1 MARTSSIVLSFGS
14 CTGTARACRDLSSAL
29 HDGVSGQP
37 PGLRRAPPILV
48 HERWGVL
55 PTRSRTVAAHARC
68 MHAVW
73 FETYALPV
81 ETKAGVITVRPLRN
95 GDTATVQRVVERL
108 GKRKKIVTAREL
120 ESFARVDAHRHV
132 LIAYAYGEPIAIAQ
146 LVRDVADPRSAEVA
160 SAVADGWQRLD

>member
-1 MARTSSIVLSFGS
+1 
-14 CTGTARACRDLSSAL
+14 
-29 HDGVSGQP
+29 
-37 PGLRRAPPILV
+37 
-48 HERWGVL
+48 
-55 PTRSRTVAAHARC
+55 

-160 SAVADGWQRLD
+160 SAVADGWQRLDVGAALTKLMTDDADAAGITHVRAAAHPAERADPLVVRYFV